1 MRLQSIATGGAALSL
16 MGLLPSVAGKA
27 EAVQLSRVADINPGL
42 RDSFPGGFTVF
53 DNALYFSANDG
64 VNGQELA

>member
-1 MRLQSIATGGAALSL
+1 